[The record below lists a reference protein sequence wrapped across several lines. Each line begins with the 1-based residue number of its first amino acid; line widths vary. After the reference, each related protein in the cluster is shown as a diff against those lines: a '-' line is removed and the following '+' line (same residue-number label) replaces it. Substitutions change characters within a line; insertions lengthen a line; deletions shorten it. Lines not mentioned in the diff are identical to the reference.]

1 MRISLC
7 EIILSDENPAEKIKR
22 VQLLKAGK
30 YKYYDE
36 STLEI
41 TTDMLSKMKNNFDNR
56 VKKNDLAIDYYHM
69 AYGDAAGWITA
80 VTLENGGTELWI
92 DVEWTDE
99 AKEKILGKK
108 VKYLSAD
115 FDLDYMDNETG
126 EKYGPT
132 LNGGGLTNRPFIKGM
147 QAILSEI
154 SAFIDKDPEKI
165 DHIKKLLSETQ
176 DKGLTIMNFDE
187 LKKALVSVQLSNEQ
201 KQEVARLIGIEDR
214 GVKLSEEV
222 VSLKAQIKAKDE
234 QLAENS
240 KKLAEVQK
248 DAEFSTLLSEG
259 KAVPAQKDAYLK
271 GDMAEFAR
279 LSVPVNAKPA
289 GSGSNPT
296 ATLSDQPKTAEEAE
310 DKIIQLAE
318 EKRKANSALTVEAST
333 ALVLAENPELKKLL
347 NA

>member
-1 MRISLC
+1 MRINLC
-7 EIILSDENPAEKIKR
+7 EIILADENPADKIKR

-41 TTDMLSKMKNNFDNR
+41 STDMLSKMKVNFDNR

-69 AYGDAAGWITA
+69 AYGEAAGWITG

-92 DVEWTDE
+92 EVEWTDE
-99 AKEKILGKK
+99 AKEKILAKK

-126 EKYGPT
+126 EKHGPT

-154 SAFIDKDPEKI
+154 SAIIDKSPEKI
-165 DHIKKLLSETQ
+165 DDIKKLLSETQ
-176 DKGLTIMNFDE
+176 NKGQEIMTFEE
-187 LKKALVSVQLSNEQ
+187 LKKALVTAQLSDDQ
-201 KQEVARLIGIEDR
+201 KKEVVRLIGVEDR

-234 QLAENS
+234 EIAENA
-240 KKLAEVQK
+240 KKLAEVEKKSQ
-248 DAEFSTLLSEG
+248 FSKLLSEG
-259 KAVPAQKDAYLK
+259 KAVPAQEDAYMK

-279 LSVPVNAKPA
+279 LSVPMNSKPT
-289 GSGSNPT
+289 GSGADPK
-296 ATLSDQPKTAEEAE
+296 TLSDAPKTAEEAE
-310 DKIIQLAE
+310 DKIIQLAV
-318 EKRKANSALTVEAST
+318 EKRKANTALSVEAST

-347 NA
+347 TA